1 MQPFTLTHPTMKM
14 VNTNLS
20 RLHMSRSLC
29 LTLLTLGLL
38 TPTVSTMAQEVMTL
52 SDLFTL
58 ADRHSQE
65 LNLKRTEIEVPTKG
79 IEVARVQMENARRD
93 DERCAELLRQHSVT
107 QQQYDSQHTAYLA
120 AQARYE

>member
-14 VNTNLS
+14 VNTYLS

-38 TPTVSTMAQEVMTL
+38 TPTVSTTAQEVMTP

-65 LNLKRTEIEVPTKG
+65 LKLKRTEIEVTTKG
-79 IEVARVQMENARRD
+79 IEVARVQMENAQRD
-93 DERCAELLRQHSVT
+93 DERYAELLRQHSVT